1 MLIRHKISIDVYNVI
16 HQKLCMKKQNI
27 NLYLASPRGFC
38 AGVDRAVKIVEET
51 IKKFGSPVYVRHE
64 IVHNK
69 DVVNSLAKIGAVFVE
84 EVNEAPVDR
93 PIIFSAHGVAKS
105 VINEANQRKMISI
118 DATCPLVTKV
128 HNETV
133 RHYNLGRHI
142 LLVGH
147 KNHPEV
153 TGTMGQVPKE
163 FVTLIETEEDAL
175 NVKVL
180 ETNKIAYATQ
190 TTLSLDDTAAIL
202 KILKLRFP
210 DIKGP
215 NSEDI
220 CYATTNRQTA
230 VKSMAKLCDII
241 LVIGAKNSSNSLRL
255 VEVAIAHGVKVA
267 KLIPDIETLEEFLN
281 TFEAHTAPNIG
292 LTAGASAP
300 ETLVQ
305 VLISKLKKNFE
316 VNLLD
321 HEVTKENVKFNLPKM
336 LR

>member
-1 MLIRHKISIDVYNVI
+1 
-16 HQKLCMKKQNI
+16 
-27 NLYLASPRGFC
+27 
-38 AGVDRAVKIVEET
+38 
-51 IKKFGSPVYVRHE
+51 
-64 IVHNK
+64 
-69 DVVNSLAKIGAVFVE
+69 LAKIGAVFVE

-163 FVTLIETEEDAL
+163 FVTLIETEDDAL
-175 NVKVL
+175 NVKVS

>member
-1 MLIRHKISIDVYNVI
+1 
-16 HQKLCMKKQNI
+16 MKKQNI

-163 FVTLIETEEDAL
+163 FVTLIETEDDAL
-175 NVKVL
+175 NVKVS
-180 ETNKIAYATQ
+180 ETKKIAYATQ

-281 TFEAHTAPNIG
+281 TFEAHTTPNIG

>member
-1 MLIRHKISIDVYNVI
+1 
-16 HQKLCMKKQNI
+16 MKKQNI

-163 FVTLIETEEDAL
+163 FVTLIETEDDAL
-175 NVKVL
+175 NVKVS

-230 VKSMAKLCDII
+230 VKSIAKLCDII

-281 TFEAHTAPNIG
+281 TFEAHTTPNIG

>member
-1 MLIRHKISIDVYNVI
+1 
-16 HQKLCMKKQNI
+16 MKKQNI

-51 IKKFGSPVYVRHE
+51 IKKYGSPVYVRHE

-84 EVNEAPVDR
+84 EVHEAPVDR

-105 VINEANQRKMISI
+105 VVQEAKNRKMISI

-153 TGTMGQVPKE
+153 IGTMGQVPTNS
-163 FVTLIETEEDAL
+163 VSLIETEDDAK
-175 NVKVL
+175 NVQVSDPDKL
-180 ETNKIAYATQ
+180 AFATQ
-190 TTLSLDDTAAIL
+190 TTLSLDDTSAIL
-202 KILKLRFP
+202 KILKSRFSN
-210 DIKGP
+210 IKGP
-215 NSEDI
+215 SSEDI
-220 CYATTNRQTA
+220 CYATTNRQHA
-230 VKSMAKLCDII
+230 VKSMAKLCDSI
-241 LVIGAKNSSNSLRL
+241 LVIGAENSSNSLRL
-255 VEVAIAHGVKVA
+255 VEVALANGVKIA
-267 KLIPDIETLEEFLN
+267 KLIPDEKTLDEFLSRLDAL
-281 TFEAHTAPNIG
+281 ESPNIG

-305 VLISKLKKNFE
+305 VLISKLKKDFH
-316 VNLLD
+316 VNLIE
-321 HEVTKENVKFNLPKM
+321 HEVTKENVTFNLPKI

>member
-1 MLIRHKISIDVYNVI
+1 
-16 HQKLCMKKQNI
+16 MKKQNI

-64 IVHNK
+64 IVHNQ

-175 NVKVL
+175 NVKVS
-180 ETNKIAYATQ
+180 EPKKIAYATQ

>member
-1 MLIRHKISIDVYNVI
+1 
-16 HQKLCMKKQNI
+16 MKKQNI

-163 FVTLIETEEDAL
+163 FVTLIETEDDAL
-175 NVKVL
+175 NVKVS

>member
-1 MLIRHKISIDVYNVI
+1 
-16 HQKLCMKKQNI
+16 MKKQNI

-69 DVVNSLAKIGAVFVE
+69 DVVNSLAKIGAIFVD
-84 EVNEAPVDR
+84 EVHEAPVDR

-105 VINEANQRKMISI
+105 VVKEAKNRKMISV

-133 RHYNLGRHI
+133 NHYNLGRHI

-153 TGTMGQVPKE
+153 IGTMGQVPPDSIS
-163 FVTLIETEEDAL
+163 LIETEEDA
-175 NVKVL
+175 
-180 ETNKIAYATQ
+180 TNIHVSNPDNLAYATQ

-202 KILKLRFP
+202 KILKNRFLN
-210 DIKGP
+210 IKEP
-215 NSEDI
+215 SSEDI
-220 CYATTNRQTA
+220 CYATTNRQQA
-230 VKSMAKLCDII
+230 VKSMANLCNSI
-241 LVIGAKNSSNSLRL
+241 LVIGAANSSNSLRL
-255 VEVAIAHGVKVA
+255 VEAALANGVRTA
-267 KLIPDIETLEEFLN
+267 KLIPDEKTLDQFLS
-281 TFEAHTAPNIG
+281 TLDPLQSPNIG

-305 VLISKLKKNFE
+305 VLISKLKKKFQ
-316 VNLLD
+316 VNLIE
-321 HEVTKENVKFNLPKM
+321 HEVTKENVTFNLPKI

>member
-1 MLIRHKISIDVYNVI
+1 
-16 HQKLCMKKQNI
+16 MKKQNI

-84 EVNEAPVDR
+84 EVHEAPKDR
-93 PIIFSAHGVAKS
+93 PIIFSAHGVPKS
-105 VINEANQRKMISI
+105 VVNEAKQREMISI

-128 HNETV
+128 HNETI

-147 KNHPEV
+147 RNHPEV
-153 TGTMGQVPKE
+153 IGTMGQVPNE
-163 FVTLIETEEDAL
+163 FVSLIETIDDAM
-175 NVKVL
+175 NIKVKNTEKL
-180 ETNKIAYATQ
+180 AYATQ
-190 TTLSLDDTAAIL
+190 TTLSLDDTKEIL
-202 KILKLRFP
+202 TVLKKRFP
-210 DIKGP
+210 SIKGP

-220 CYATTNRQTA
+220 CYATTNRQQA
-230 VKSMAKLCDII
+230 VKSMAKLCDTI
-241 LVIGAKNSSNSLRL
+241 LVIGAQNSSNSLRL
-255 VEVAIAHGVKVA
+255 VEVALGHGVKTA
-267 KLIPDIETLEEFLN
+267 QLIPDEYTLDKFLESFN
-281 TFEAHTAPNIG
+281 PSLTPNLG

-305 VLISKLKKNFE
+305 VLISKLKKDFE
-316 VNLLD
+316 VNLVD
-321 HEVTKENVKFNLPKM
+321 HTVTKENVTFNLPKI

>member
-1 MLIRHKISIDVYNVI
+1 
-16 HQKLCMKKQNI
+16 MKKQNI

-69 DVVNSLAKIGAVFVE
+69 DVVNSLAKIGAVFVD
-84 EVNEAPVDR
+84 EVHEAPTDR

-105 VINEANQRKMISI
+105 VVNEANKRKMISI

-128 HNETV
+128 HNETI

-153 TGTMGQVPKE
+153 IGTMGQVPSE
-163 FVTLIETEEDAL
+163 FVSLIETVDDAR
-175 NVKVL
+175 NIDVKNSEKL
-180 ETNKIAYATQ
+180 AYATQ
-190 TTLSLDDTAAIL
+190 TTLSLDDTREIL
-202 KILKLRFP
+202 TVLKKRFP
-210 DIKGP
+210 SIKGP

-220 CYATTNRQTA
+220 CYATTNRQQA
-230 VKSMAKLCDII
+230 VKSMANLCDTI
-241 LVIGAKNSSNSLRL
+241 LVIGAENSSNSLRL
-255 VEVAIAHGVKVA
+255 VEVALSHGVKKA
-267 KLIPDIETLEEFLN
+267 QLIPDEYRLDQFLEGFN
-281 TFEAHTAPNIG
+281 PSITPNLG

-305 VLISKLKKNFE
+305 VLISKLKKDFD
-316 VNLLD
+316 VNLID
-321 HEVTKENVKFNLPKM
+321 HAVTKENITFNLPKI

>member
-1 MLIRHKISIDVYNVI
+1 
-16 HQKLCMKKQNI
+16 MKKQNI

-38 AGVDRAVKIVEET
+38 AGVDRAVKIVEES
-51 IKKFGSPVYVRHE
+51 IKKFGAPIYVRHE

-69 DVVNSLAKIGAVFVE
+69 DVVNSLERIGAVFVN
-84 EVNEAPVDR
+84 EVNQAPKDR

-105 VINEANQRKMISI
+105 VVIEAQKRKMIAI

-128 HNETV
+128 HNEAIK
-133 RHYNLGRHI
+133 HYNLGRHI

-153 TGTMGQVPKE
+153 TGTMGQVPE
-163 FVTLIETEEDAL
+163 ENVSLIENIEDAKL
-175 NVKVL
+175 IKVENPDKL
-180 ETNKIAYATQ
+180 AYATQ
-190 TTLSLDDTAAIL
+190 TTLSLDDTREIIQVL
-202 KILKLRFP
+202 KERFP
-210 DIKGP
+210 LIKGP

-220 CYATTNRQTA
+220 CYATTNRQQA
-230 VKSMAKLCDII
+230 VKSMAEFCDTI

-255 VEVAIAHGVKVA
+255 VEVALNHGVKTSH
-267 KLIPDIETLEEFLN
+267 LIPDEHTLDQFLESFN
-281 TFEAHTAPNIG
+281 PTLSPNLG

-305 VLISKLKKNFE
+305 VLISKLKKDFE
-316 VNLLD
+316 VNLVD
-321 HEVTKENVKFNLPKM
+321 HEVTKENITFNLPKI

>member
-1 MLIRHKISIDVYNVI
+1 
-16 HQKLCMKKQNI
+16 MKKQNI

-84 EVNEAPVDR
+84 EVHEAPKDR
-93 PIIFSAHGVAKS
+93 PIIFSAHGVPKS
-105 VINEANQRKMISI
+105 VVNEAKQRKMISI

-128 HNETV
+128 HNETI

-147 KNHPEV
+147 RNHPEV
-153 TGTMGQVPKE
+153 IGTMGQVPNE
-163 FVTLIETEEDAL
+163 FVSLIETIDDAM
-175 NVKVL
+175 NIKVKNTEKL
-180 ETNKIAYATQ
+180 AYATQ
-190 TTLSLDDTAAIL
+190 TTLSLDDTKEIL
-202 KILKLRFP
+202 TVLKKRFP
-210 DIKGP
+210 SIKGP

-220 CYATTNRQTA
+220 CYATTNRQQA
-230 VKSMAKLCDII
+230 VKSMAKLCDTI
-241 LVIGAKNSSNSLRL
+241 LVIGAQNSSNSLRL
-255 VEVAIAHGVKVA
+255 VEVALGHGFKTA
-267 KLIPDIETLEEFLN
+267 QLIPDEYTLDKFLEGFN
-281 TFEAHTAPNIG
+281 PSLTPNLG

-305 VLISKLKKNFE
+305 VLISKLKKDFE
-316 VNLLD
+316 VNLVD
-321 HEVTKENVKFNLPKM
+321 HTVTKENITFNLPKI

>member
-1 MLIRHKISIDVYNVI
+1 
-16 HQKLCMKKQNI
+16 MKKQNI

-51 IKKFGSPVYVRHE
+51 IKKYGSPVYVRHE

-84 EVNEAPVDR
+84 EVHEAPVDR

-105 VINEANQRKMISI
+105 VVQEAKNRKMISI

-153 TGTMGQVPKE
+153 IGTMGQVPSNS
-163 FVTLIETEEDAL
+163 VSLIETEDDAK
-175 NVKVL
+175 NVQVSDPDKL
-180 ETNKIAYATQ
+180 AFATQ
-190 TTLSLDDTAAIL
+190 TTLSLDDTSAIL
-202 KILKLRFP
+202 KILKSRFSN
-210 DIKGP
+210 IKGP
-215 NSEDI
+215 SSEDI
-220 CYATTNRQTA
+220 CYATTNRQHA
-230 VKSMAKLCDII
+230 VKSMAKLCDSI
-241 LVIGAKNSSNSLRL
+241 LVIGAENSSNSLRL
-255 VEVAIAHGVKVA
+255 VEVALANGVKIA
-267 KLIPDIETLEEFLN
+267 KLIPDEATLDQFLN
-281 TFEAHTAPNIG
+281 TLDALESPNIG

-305 VLISKLKKNFE
+305 VLISKLKKDFQ
-316 VNLLD
+316 VNLID
-321 HEVTKENVKFNLPKM
+321 HEVTKENVTFNLPKI

>member
-1 MLIRHKISIDVYNVI
+1 
-16 HQKLCMKKQNI
+16 MKKQNI

-133 RHYNLGRHI
+133 KHYNLGRHI
-142 LLVGH
+142 LLIGH

-175 NVKVL
+175 NVKIS
-180 ETNKIAYATQ
+180 ENKKIAYATQ

-336 LR
+336 LK

>member
-1 MLIRHKISIDVYNVI
+1 
-16 HQKLCMKKQNI
+16 MKKQNI

-175 NVKVL
+175 NIKVS
-180 ETNKIAYATQ
+180 ETKKIAYATQ
-190 TTLSLDDTAAIL
+190 TTLSLDDTATIL
-202 KILKLRFP
+202 KILKSRFP

-281 TFEAHTAPNIG
+281 TFEAHTTPNIG

>member
-1 MLIRHKISIDVYNVI
+1 
-16 HQKLCMKKQNI
+16 MKKQNI

-163 FVTLIETEEDAL
+163 FVTLIETEADAL
-175 NVKVL
+175 NVKVS

-267 KLIPDIETLEEFLN
+267 KLIPDIETLEDFLN

>member
-1 MLIRHKISIDVYNVI
+1 
-16 HQKLCMKKQNI
+16 MKKQNI

-69 DVVNSLAKIGAVFVE
+69 DVVNSLAKIGAVFVD
-84 EVNEAPVDR
+84 EVHEAPKDR

-105 VINEANQRKMISI
+105 VVNEASERKMISI

-128 HNETV
+128 HNETI

-153 TGTMGQVPKE
+153 IGTMGQVPSE
-163 FVTLIETEEDAL
+163 FVSLIETVDDARNI
-175 NVKVL
+175 NVKNSEKL
-180 ETNKIAYATQ
+180 AYATQ
-190 TTLSLDDTAAIL
+190 TPLSLDATREIL
-202 KILKLRFP
+202 TVLKKRFP
-210 DIKGP
+210 SIKGP

-220 CYATTNRQTA
+220 CYATTNRQQA
-230 VKSMAKLCDII
+230 VKSMANLCDTI
-241 LVIGAKNSSNSLRL
+241 LVIGAENSSNSLRL
-255 VEVAIAHGVKVA
+255 VEVALSHGVKKA
-267 KLIPDIETLEEFLN
+267 QLIPNEYKLDQFLEGFN
-281 TFEAHTAPNIG
+281 PSITPNLG

-305 VLISKLKKNFE
+305 VLISKLKKDFD
-316 VNLLD
+316 VNLID
-321 HEVTKENVKFNLPKM
+321 HAVTKENITFNLPKI

>member
-1 MLIRHKISIDVYNVI
+1 
-16 HQKLCMKKQNI
+16 MKKQNI

-153 TGTMGQVPKE
+153 TGTIGQVPKE

-175 NVKVL
+175 NIKIS
-180 ETNKIAYATQ
+180 ETKKIAYATQ

-281 TFEAHTAPNIG
+281 TFEAHTTPNIG

>member
-1 MLIRHKISIDVYNVI
+1 MKNKPIKILLS
-16 HQKLCMKKQNI
+16 
-27 NLYLASPRGFC
+27 APRGFC

-69 DVVNSLAKIGAVFVE
+69 DVVNSLAKIGAVFVD
-84 EVNEAPVDR
+84 EVHEAPKDR

-105 VINEANQRKMISI
+105 VVNEANERKMISI

-128 HNETV
+128 HNETI

-153 TGTMGQVPKE
+153 IGTMGQVPSE
-163 FVTLIETEEDAL
+163 FVSLIETIDDAR
-175 NVKVL
+175 NIKVKNSDKL
-180 ETNKIAYATQ
+180 AYATQ
-190 TTLSLDDTAAIL
+190 TTLSLDDTREIL
-202 KILKLRFP
+202 TVLKKRFP
-210 DIKGP
+210 SIKGP

-220 CYATTNRQTA
+220 CYATTNRQQA
-230 VKSMAKLCDII
+230 VKSMANLCDTI
-241 LVIGAKNSSNSLRL
+241 LVIGAENSSNSLRL
-255 VEVAIAHGVKVA
+255 VEVALSHGVKKA
-267 KLIPDIETLEEFLN
+267 QLIPDEYTLDQFLEGFN
-281 TFEAHTAPNIG
+281 PSITPNLG

-305 VLISKLKKNFE
+305 VLISKLKKDFE
-316 VNLLD
+316 VNLID
-321 HEVTKENVKFNLPKM
+321 HAVTKENITFNLPKI

>member
-1 MLIRHKISIDVYNVI
+1 
-16 HQKLCMKKQNI
+16 MKKQNI

-175 NVKVL
+175 NVKVS
-180 ETNKIAYATQ
+180 ETKKIAYATQ

-241 LVIGAKNSSNSLRL
+241 LVIGAKNSSDSLRL

>member
-1 MLIRHKISIDVYNVI
+1 
-16 HQKLCMKKQNI
+16 MKKQNI

-163 FVTLIETEEDAL
+163 FVTLIETEADAL
-175 NVKVL
+175 NVEVS

-281 TFEAHTAPNIG
+281 TFKAHTAPNIG

>member
-1 MLIRHKISIDVYNVI
+1 
-16 HQKLCMKKQNI
+16 MKKQNI

-51 IKKFGSPVYVRHE
+51 IKKYGSPVYVRHE

-84 EVNEAPVDR
+84 EVHEAPVDR

-105 VINEANQRKMISI
+105 VVQEAKNRKMISI

-153 TGTMGQVPKE
+153 IGTMGQVPTNS
-163 FVTLIETEEDAL
+163 VSLIETEDDAK
-175 NVKVL
+175 NVQVSDPDKL
-180 ETNKIAYATQ
+180 AFATQ
-190 TTLSLDDTAAIL
+190 TTLSLDDTSAIL
-202 KILKLRFP
+202 KILKSRFSN
-210 DIKGP
+210 IKGP
-215 NSEDI
+215 SSEDI
-220 CYATTNRQTA
+220 CYATTNRQHA
-230 VKSMAKLCDII
+230 VKSMAKLCDSI
-241 LVIGAKNSSNSLRL
+241 LVIGAENSSNSLRL
-255 VEVAIAHGVKVA
+255 VEVAIANGVKIA
-267 KLIPDIETLEEFLN
+267 KLIPDEKTLDEFLSRLDAL
-281 TFEAHTAPNIG
+281 ESPNIG

-305 VLISKLKKNFE
+305 VLISKLKKDFH
-316 VNLLD
+316 VNLIE
-321 HEVTKENVKFNLPKM
+321 HEVTKENVTFNLPKI

>member
-1 MLIRHKISIDVYNVI
+1 
-16 HQKLCMKKQNI
+16 MKKQNI

-175 NVKVL
+175 NVKVS
-180 ETNKIAYATQ
+180 ETKKIAYATQ

-230 VKSMAKLCDII
+230 VKSMARLCDII

-281 TFEAHTAPNIG
+281 TFEAHTTPNIG

>member
-1 MLIRHKISIDVYNVI
+1 
-16 HQKLCMKKQNI
+16 MKKQNI

-163 FVTLIETEEDAL
+163 FVTLIETEADAL
-175 NVKVL
+175 NVEVS

>member
-1 MLIRHKISIDVYNVI
+1 
-16 HQKLCMKKQNI
+16 MKKQNI

-84 EVNEAPVDR
+84 EVHEAPKDR
-93 PIIFSAHGVAKS
+93 PIIFSAHGVPKS
-105 VINEANQRKMISI
+105 VVNEAKQRKMISI

-128 HNETV
+128 HNETI

-147 KNHPEV
+147 RNHPEV
-153 TGTMGQVPKE
+153 IGTMGQVPNE
-163 FVTLIETEEDAL
+163 FVSLIETIDDAI
-175 NVKVL
+175 NIKVKNTEKL
-180 ETNKIAYATQ
+180 AYATQ
-190 TTLSLDDTAAIL
+190 TTLSLDDTKEIL
-202 KILKLRFP
+202 TVLIKRFP
-210 DIKGP
+210 SIKGP

-220 CYATTNRQTA
+220 CYATTNRQQA
-230 VKSMAKLCDII
+230 VKSIAKLCDTI
-241 LVIGAKNSSNSLRL
+241 LVIGAQNSSNSLRL
-255 VEVAIAHGVKVA
+255 VEVALSHGVKTA
-267 KLIPDIETLEEFLN
+267 QLISDEYTLNKFLESFN
-281 TFEAHTAPNIG
+281 PSLTPNLG

-305 VLISKLKKNFE
+305 VLISKLKKDFE
-316 VNLLD
+316 VNLVD
-321 HEVTKENVKFNLPKM
+321 HTVTKENVTFNLPKI

>member
-1 MLIRHKISIDVYNVI
+1 
-16 HQKLCMKKQNI
+16 MKKQNI

-51 IKKFGSPVYVRHE
+51 IKKYGSPVYVRHE

-84 EVNEAPVDR
+84 EVHEAPVDR

-105 VINEANQRKMISI
+105 VVQEAKNRKMISI

-153 TGTMGQVPKE
+153 IGTMGQVPSNS
-163 FVTLIETEEDAL
+163 VSLIETEDDAK
-175 NVKVL
+175 NVQVSDPDKL
-180 ETNKIAYATQ
+180 AFATQ
-190 TTLSLDDTAAIL
+190 TTLSLDDTSAIL
-202 KILKLRFP
+202 KILKSRFSN
-210 DIKGP
+210 IKGP
-215 NSEDI
+215 SSEDI
-220 CYATTNRQTA
+220 CYATTNRQHA
-230 VKSMAKLCDII
+230 VKSMAKLCDSI
-241 LVIGAKNSSNSLRL
+241 LVIGAENSSNSLRL
-255 VEVAIAHGVKVA
+255 VEVALANGVKIA
-267 KLIPDIETLEEFLN
+267 RLIPDEKTLDEFLSRLN
-281 TFEAHTAPNIG
+281 ALESPNIG

-305 VLISKLKKNFE
+305 VLISKLKKDFH
-316 VNLLD
+316 VNLIE
-321 HEVTKENVKFNLPKM
+321 HEVTKENVTFNLPKI